1 MASQITAT
9 LPSLDFPKEVDY
21 PTQEDWA
28 AFSAAAELNFGIL
41 GGDWSTQ
48 MQNWKNQANAM
59 SIELNNSADIAQS
72 IANYQGDWVSKGY
85 TLGQSVSVSGVYYI
99 CKLTHATGQNPTAV
113 GSLYWNL
120 ALGNW
125 NLKVDNYGNGTIA
138 GVKTFSLSPIVP
150 TPPQFS
156 SSVSVATTAFVQNAL
171 GNYNNTRVINGSLN
185 LTAPYAGGITIGIMP
200 STGATLSLP
209 SASSLASGAKFT
221 ICNFGNYS
229 FGISLSSGDMY
240 SGFTTGNNYILESG
254 DTVEISVESTGG
266 LWNIVGGSSILKYS
280 STFISAI
287 NAITNEASKTTNGWF
302 KDKKT
307 GLIFQWGTTL
317 SDALGY
323 STFTHPVT
331 FPNAKLAVIPTAI
344 APGAQRF
351 TVTIDSSQNSTQ
363 WSKVSCWNGDN
374 QSSVAGQVGVSWLIV
389 GH

>member
-1 MASQITAT
+1 MAITQTIAT
-9 LPSLDFPKEVDY
+9 LPAVLNDSSTFYEDIAARNNSLVTTILPSINA
-21 PTQEDWA
+21 WA
-28 AFSAAAELNFGIL
+28 
-41 GGDWSTQ
+41 T
-48 MQNWKNQANAM
+48 QANTTQTEINAKALQVAAQAVDGGY
-59 SIELNNSADIAQS
+59 SQDYINTNFVGVNNAQ
-72 IANYQGDWVSKGY
+72 
-85 TLGQSVSVSGVYYI
+85 
-99 CKLTHATGQNPTAV
+99 
-113 GSLYWNL
+113 
-120 ALGNW
+120 
-125 NLKVDNYGNGTIA
+125 TIA
-138 GVKTFSLSPIVP
+138 GIKTFSLSPIVP

-171 GNYNNTRVINGSLN
+171 GNYNNTSVVNGSLN
-185 LTAPYAGGITIGIMP
+185 LTASYAGGITIGIMP
-200 STGATLSLP
+200 STGETLSLP

-240 SGFTTGNNYILESG
+240 SGFTTGNNYILGAG
-254 DTVEISVESTGG
+254 DTVEISVELTSG

-307 GLIFQWGTTL
+307 GLIFQWGATL
-317 SDALGY
+317 SDAVGY

-331 FPNAKLAVIPTAI
+331 FPNAKLAVIPTAF

-374 QSSVAGQVGVSWLIV
+374 QSNVAGQVGVSWLVV